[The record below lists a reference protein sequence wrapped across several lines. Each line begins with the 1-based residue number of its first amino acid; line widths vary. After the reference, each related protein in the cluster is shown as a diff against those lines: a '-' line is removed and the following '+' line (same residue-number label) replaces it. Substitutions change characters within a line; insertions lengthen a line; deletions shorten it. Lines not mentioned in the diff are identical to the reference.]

1 MKTKARRVRKVR
13 PESQKAVPELEKSD
27 LKAKKRF
34 KGMKTKVYRVQKVI
48 PESRKEASRYE
59 NEA

>member
-13 PESQKAVPELEKSD
+13 RRAELEKSD